1 MNRLFRQLFIYCLL
15 VLCWFGT
22 VQADEFTFDYQRII
36 EVDYRPQIEMR
47 LGPGSVTI
55 QGNGSDRVIIDAI
68 KTVRATDAREAEE
81 VAAHIEIKV
90 RQQGEIIRLESNYL
104 RMLSRS
110 RSFWDKV
117 LGTGEDSY
125 GHIDFTIQVP
135 VGSQILLEGTPSTI
149 AINDIAASVTVTA
162 NAPAE
167 FVRIANIVGNVVVRT
182 REANVGLSN
191 IEGAVDIDNLVG
203 NTTVEYLIGPITV
216 SQPDGRIN
224 LEWIEGDIRLKS
236 RSSTVN
242 VIQVRGAI
250 DLVTRTSEVNVQTEL
265 DSRNDYFIE
274 TESGQITF
282 SIPESASAELQLET
296 ESGRITTDVP
306 VAIESMSRN
315 RLVGKCG
322 RGGVTINLM
331 SRSGDVVVGLY

>member
-1 MNRLFRQLFIYCLL
+1 MNRIFQYSLGLGLL
-15 VLCWFGT
+15 VLCC
-22 VQADEFTFDYQRII
+22 VSSALADEFTFDFQRII
-36 EVDYRPQIEMR
+36 EVDYHPQMEMR

-55 QGNGSDRVIIDAI
+55 QGSGSDRIIIDAI
-68 KTVRATDAREAEE
+68 KTVRATDSREAEE

-90 RQQGEIIRLESNYL
+90 REEGKIVRLETNYL
-104 RMLSRS
+104 RMLNRG

-135 VGSQILLEGTPSTI
+135 VGSEILLEGTPSTM
-149 AINDIAASVTVTA
+149 AINDIAGKVTVTA

-167 FVRIANIVGNVVVRT
+167 AVRISNIVGNVVIRT

-216 SQPDGRIN
+216 SQPDGRIS

-236 RSSTVN
+236 HSSIVN